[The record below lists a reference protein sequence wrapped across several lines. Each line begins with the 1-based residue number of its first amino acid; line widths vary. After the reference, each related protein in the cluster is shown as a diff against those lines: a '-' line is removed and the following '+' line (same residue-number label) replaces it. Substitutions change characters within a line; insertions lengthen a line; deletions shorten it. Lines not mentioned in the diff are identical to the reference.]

1 MSFAF
6 AVIHAVDD
14 VEQAAA
20 FFRDVLDFREHSRG
34 SDWAQVENGALTVRL
49 VAAHR
54 FARAPSDLELDLAT
68 PDVPAASA
76 ALLERKGLEPLM
88 APTWVSA
95 ERMEARLRAP
105 HRVVLTL
112 SRTFD
117 EDALGILP
125 ELPTRLVWTEDA
137 VAYTQR
143 LLRLVPVSFR
153 EQSRRRVIECAETLA
168 ITAGGVTVDRDTAL
182 RALVMSTPAF
192 QHEGLRAALRGEGI
206 DPEPLFAELTKP

>member
-34 SDWAQVENGALTVRL
+34 SGWAQVENGALTVRL
-49 VAAHR
+49 VAADR

-68 PDVPAASA
+68 PDVSAASA
-76 ALLERKGLEPLM
+76 ALLKREGLEPLM

-95 ERMEARLRAP
+95 DRMEARLRAP

-112 SRTFD
+112 SRIFD

-125 ELPTRLVWTEDA
+125 ELPTSLVWTEDA
-137 VAYTQR
+137 AAYTQR
-143 LLRLVPVSFR
+143 LLRFVPVSFR
-153 EQSRRRVIECAETLA
+153 AQARKRVTECAETLA
-168 ITAGGVTVDRDTAL
+168 ITAGDVTVERDTAL
-182 RALVMSTPAF
+182 RALVMSTPPF
-192 QHEGLRAALRGEGI
+192 QHEGLRVAFRDEGV
-206 DPEPLFAELTKP
+206 DPEPLFAELAGP

>member
-14 VEQAAA
+14 VEQAIA
-20 FFRDVLDFREHSRG
+20 FFRDVLAFQERDRG

-49 VAAHR
+49 VAANR
-54 FARAPSDLELDLAT
+54 FARAPNDLELDLAT
-68 PDVPAASA
+68 PNIPAAIA
-76 ALLERKGLEPLM
+76 ALLEQEGLELLM
-88 APTWVSA
+88 TATWVSP
-95 ERMEARLRAP
+95 ERMEARLRTP
-105 HRVVLTL
+105 YRVVLTL

-125 ELPTRLVWTEDA
+125 DLPTSLVWTEDA
-137 VAYTQR
+137 VASTQR

-153 EQSRRRVIECAETLA
+153 EQSRRRVTECAETLA
-168 ITAGGVTVDRDTAL
+168 IAAGGVTVDRDTAL

-192 QHEGLRAALRGEGI
+192 QREGLRAALREEGI
-206 DPEPLFAELTKP
+206 DPDPLFAELTRP

>member
-1 MSFAF
+1 VSFAF

-34 SDWAQVENGALTVRL
+34 SGWAQVENGALTVRL
-49 VAAHR
+49 VAADR

-68 PDVPAASA
+68 PDVSAASA
-76 ALLERKGLEPLM
+76 ALLKREGLEPLM

-95 ERMEARLRAP
+95 DRMEARLRAP

-112 SRTFD
+112 SRIFD

-125 ELPTRLVWTEDA
+125 ELPTSLVWTEDA
-137 VAYTQR
+137 AAYTQR
-143 LLRLVPVSFR
+143 SFR
-153 EQSRRRVIECAETLA
+153 PRQFPRAGPEARYRVRGNAGDHGGRRHGRAGYRLA
-168 ITAGGVTVDRDTAL
+168 RPG
-182 RALVMSTPAF
+182 
-192 QHEGLRAALRGEGI
+192 HEYAAI
-206 DPEPLFAELTKP
+206 SA